1 MARWCWHKKPTPYY
15 NKIVKPPKKICVSRR
30 CLSKEGFGTVS
41 GVVDAQSALSQI
53 DSETALNA
61 YRYLY
66 IGDALA
72 YTGAIDDFDDYLSLD
87 DAHKL

>member
-1 MARWCWHKKPTPYY
+1 MA
-15 NKIVKPPKKICVSRR
+15 
-30 CLSKEGFGTVS
+30 

-61 YRYLY
+61 YRYLL
-66 IGDALA
+66 ALA
-72 YTGAIDDFDDYLSLD
+72 TLLHHTGTIDDFDDYLSLD